1 MTFLSKIDLPFQV
14 YATLITI
21 YGPCNPV
28 YSLVSYRSKVTSLAA
43 SRRASFAASVMFD
56 EQSHSQHVVNRK

>member
-1 MTFLSKIDLPFQV
+1 MTFLSKIDLPLQV
-14 YATLITI
+14 YATFTTI
-21 YGPCNPV
+21 YGSYNPV

-43 SRRASFAASVMFD
+43 FRRVSFAASVMFD